1 MVNTTL
7 NKFGKKLPPVKTGQ
21 RFGEEIKKDKKVG
34 LFSERRFLIFTKRG
48 PIEIAFKPIHYAS
61 VIMTTIVGLTSI
73 VYWSAK
79 GIYSAIDVA
88 KKNDIITEASAN
100 ISNPIEND
108 SDTIVNINT
117 KDQSNISLPILK
129 NNFLIESNDTI
140 SYKPLIEN
148 NIKNKLVP
156 NNTRKEFFGKNFF
169 FEIKETNNVKVTND
183 LRIDLFNKTMR
194 NQDLPINFTTQLL
207 NESNIFI
214 SENTIS
220 KDANDDFVP
229 KPPKIN
235 EKVKTIRFIDSVDN
249 ELTQMEN
256 VFDMINVKLNDK
268 NLVSIKSITNKNK
281 IIDPDS
287 DEFFRSFKERINLLS
302 IYRDALQN
310 IPLKPP
316 MEHYYVS
323 SPYGPR
329 KHPVTGKYRM
339 HHGIDLAG
347 TWQENI
353 TVSADGTVVFA
364 GYHGSFGKVI
374 RIKHSY
380 GIMTTYGHLAKIN
393 VRRGD
398 LVNEGQV
405 IGKMG
410 RTGKV
415 KGAHLHYEIS
425 VNGKSQNPATYIKIG
440 RNLLSRTSLKN
451 FANKNI
457 NWFLIGI
464 TNASHYFYKGD

>member
-1 MVNTTL
+1 MVNSTL

-34 LFSERRFLIFTKRG
+34 LFSERRFLIFTKKG

-61 VIMTTIVGLTSI
+61 LLMTTIIGLTSI

-88 KKNDIITEASAN
+88 KKNDIINEASAN
-100 ISNPIEND
+100 ISSPIEND
-108 SDTIVNINT
+108 SDTLVSIDTN
-117 KDQSNISLPILK
+117 DQSNISIPILK
-129 NNFLIESNDTI
+129 NNFLFEKNEIV
-140 SYKPLIEN
+140 SYKPLIDKKDVSVNLREINKQTTAN
-148 NIKNKLVP
+148 NSK
-156 NNTRKEFFGKNFF
+156 
-169 FEIKETNNVKVTND
+169 
-183 LRIDLFNKTMR
+183 IDLFSETMR
-194 NQDLPINFTTQLL
+194 NQDLPINFTFQIV

-214 SENTIS
+214 SDNTTENEI
-220 KDANDDFVP
+220 NDDPVP

-235 EKVKTIRFIDSVDN
+235 QKVKTLRFIASVDN
-249 ELTQMEN
+249 ELSQMET
-256 VFDMINVKLNDK
+256 VFNLINVKLNDT
-268 NLVSIKSITNKNK
+268 NLVSLNSITNKNK
-281 IIDPDS
+281 IIDPES
-287 DEFFRSFKERINLLS
+287 DEFFISLKERLNLLS
-302 IYRDALQN
+302 IYKDALQN

-374 RIKHSY
+374 RIKHNY

-398 LVNEGQV
+398 LVSEGQV

-451 FANKNI
+451 FANKS
-457 NWFLIGI
+457 LE
-464 TNASHYFYKGD
+464 

>member
-48 PIEIAFKPIHYAS
+48 PIEIAFKPIHYVS
-61 VIMTTIVGLTSI
+61 VIMTTIIGLTSI

-79 GIYSAIDVA
+79 GIHSAIDVA
-88 KKNDIITEASAN
+88 KKNDIITIASAN

-108 SDTIVNINT
+108 SDTVVNINT
-117 KDQSNISLPILK
+117 NDQSNISLPILK
-129 NNFLIESNDTI
+129 NNFLIEENDTN
-140 SYKPLIEN
+140 SYKPLVDKNIN
-148 NIKNKLVP
+148 NKEESVGINFKEVNNKTTADNL
-156 NNTRKEFFGKNFF
+156 K
-169 FEIKETNNVKVTND
+169 
-183 LRIDLFNKTMR
+183 IDLFNETMR
-194 NQDLPINFTTQLL
+194 NQDLPINFTNQLV

-214 SENTIS
+214 SENTTS
-220 KDANDDFVP
+220 NQLNGDTVP
-229 KPPKIN
+229 SPPKIN
-235 EKVKTIRFIDSVDN
+235 DKVKTIRFIASVDN
-249 ELTQMEN
+249 EISQMEN
-256 VFDMINVKLNDK
+256 VFDLINVKLND
-268 NLVSIKSITNKNK
+268 NDLVSLKSITKK
-281 IIDPDS
+281 TKVIDPDS
-287 DEFFRSFKERINLLS
+287 DEFFRSLKKRINLLS
-302 IYRDALQN
+302 IYKDALQN

-353 TVSADGTVVFA
+353 SVSADGTVVFA

-374 RIKHSY
+374 RIKHNY

-398 LVNEGQV
+398 LVSEGQI

-440 RNLLSRTSLKN
+440 RNLLSRTSLKT
-451 FANKNI
+451 FANKNL
-457 NWFLIGI
+457 N
-464 TNASHYFYKGD
+464 

>member
-1 MVNTTL
+1 VVNTTL

-61 VIMTTIVGLTSI
+61 VIMTTIIGLTSI

-79 GIYSAIDVA
+79 GIHSAIDVA
-88 KKNDIITEASAN
+88 KKNDIITVASAN

-117 KDQSNISLPILK
+117 NDQSNISLPVLK
-129 NNFLIESNDTI
+129 NNFLFEENDTI
-140 SYKPLIEN
+140 SYKPLVDKNVN
-148 NIKNKLVP
+148 NKEEFVGLNL
-156 NNTRKEFFGKNFF
+156 KEF
-169 FEIKETNNVKVTND
+169 NNKTSANN
-183 LRIDLFNKTMR
+183 LKIDLFNETKR
-194 NQDLPINFTTQLL
+194 NQDLPIDFTNQLL

-214 SENTIS
+214 SENITS
-220 KDANDDFVP
+220 NELSGDFVP

-235 EKVKTIRFIDSVDN
+235 EKVKTIRFIASVDN
-249 ELTQMEN
+249 ELSQMEN
-256 VFDMINVKLNDK
+256 VFDLINVKLNDK
-268 NLVSIKSITNKNK
+268 SLVSLKSITKK
-281 IIDPDS
+281 TKAIDPDS
-287 DEFFRSFKERINLLS
+287 DEFFRSLKERINLLS
-302 IYRDALQN
+302 IYKDALQN

-347 TWQENI
+347 TWQENVS
-353 TVSADGTVVFA
+353 VSADGTVVFA

-374 RIKHSY
+374 RIKHNY

-398 LVNEGQV
+398 LVSEGQV

-451 FANKNI
+451 FANKNL
-457 NWFLIGI
+457 N
-464 TNASHYFYKGD
+464 

>member
-61 VIMTTIVGLTSI
+61 VIMTTIIGLTSI

-79 GIYSAIDVA
+79 GIHSALDVA
-88 KKNDIITEASAN
+88 KKNDIITIASAN

-108 SDTIVNINT
+108 SDTVVNINT
-117 KDQSNISLPILK
+117 NDQSNISLPILK
-129 NNFLIESNDTI
+129 NNFLIEENDTN
-140 SYKPLIEN
+140 SYKPLVDKNIN
-148 NIKNKLVP
+148 NKEEFVGINFKEVNNKTTA
-156 NNTRKEFFGKNFF
+156 NNLK
-169 FEIKETNNVKVTND
+169 
-183 LRIDLFNKTMR
+183 IDLFNETMR
-194 NQDLPINFTTQLL
+194 NQDLPINFTNQLV

-214 SENTIS
+214 SENTTS
-220 KDANDDFVP
+220 NQLNGDSVP
-229 KPPKIN
+229 SPPKIN
-235 EKVKTIRFIDSVDN
+235 DKVKTIRFIASVDN
-249 ELTQMEN
+249 EISQMEN
-256 VFDMINVKLNDK
+256 VFDLIKVKLNDK
-268 NLVSIKSITNKNK
+268 DLVSLKSITKK
-281 IIDPDS
+281 TKVIDPDS
-287 DEFFRSFKERINLLS
+287 DEFFRSLKKRINLLS
-302 IYRDALQN
+302 IYKDALQN

-347 TWQENI
+347 TWQENVS
-353 TVSADGTVVFA
+353 VSADGTVVFA

-374 RIKHSY
+374 RIKHNY

-398 LVNEGQV
+398 LVSEGQI

-440 RNLLSRTSLKN
+440 RNLLSRTSLKT
-451 FANKNI
+451 FANKNL
-457 NWFLIGI
+457 N
-464 TNASHYFYKGD
+464 

>member
-1 MVNTTL
+1 MVNTTI

-61 VIMTTIVGLTSI
+61 LLMTTVIGLTSI

-100 ISNPIEND
+100 ISSPIEND
-108 SDTIVNINT
+108 SDTVVNINI

-129 NNFLIESNDTI
+129 NNYLFEKNDTI
-140 SYKPLIEN
+140 TYEPLIDKDNNNSKNILN
-148 NIKNKLVP
+148 NIANENFVKNIFSETKKINNQKLA
-156 NNTRKEFFGKNFF
+156 KN
-169 FEIKETNNVKVTND
+169 
-183 LRIDLFNKTMR
+183 LSIDLFNETMR
-194 NQDLPINFTTQLL
+194 NQDLPINFTIPIV

-214 SENTIS
+214 SENTMSNKIS
-220 KDANDDFVP
+220 DDFVP

-235 EKVKTIRFIDSVDN
+235 EKVKTIRFIASVDN
-249 ELTQMEN
+249 ELSQMEN
-256 VFDMINVKLNDK
+256 VFSLINVKLNDK
-268 NLVSIKSITNKNK
+268 DLVSLKSITNKNK

-287 DEFFRSFKERINLLS
+287 DDFFRSLKERINLLS
-302 IYRDALQN
+302 IYKDALQN

-316 MEHYYVS
+316 MDHYYVS

-347 TWQENI
+347 TWQENVS
-353 TVSADGTVVFA
+353 VSADGTVVFA

-374 RIKHSY
+374 RIKHNY

-451 FANKNI
+451 FANKNL
-457 NWFLIGI
+457 N
-464 TNASHYFYKGD
+464 

>member
-1 MVNTTL
+1 MVNSTL
-7 NKFGKKLPPVKTGQ
+7 NKFGRKLPPVKTGQ

-34 LFSERRFLIFTKRG
+34 LFSERRFLIFTKKG

-61 VIMTTIVGLTSI
+61 LLMTTIIGLTSI

-79 GIYSAIDVA
+79 GLYSAIDVA
-88 KKNDIITEASAN
+88 KKNDIINEASAN

-108 SDTIVNINT
+108 SDTLVSINT
-117 KDQSNISLPILK
+117 NDQSNISLPIPK
-129 NNFLIESNDTI
+129 NNFLFEKNEIV
-140 SYKPLIEN
+140 SYKPLID
-148 NIKNKLVP
+148 KK
-156 NNTRKEFFGKNFF
+156 
-169 FEIKETNNVKVTND
+169 TNNKKKFFSVNPKEINKQITANNSN
-183 LRIDLFNKTMR
+183 IDLFSETMR
-194 NQDLPINFTTQLL
+194 NQDLPINFANQIV
-207 NESNIFI
+207 NESNIFD
-214 SENTIS
+214 NTTANEI
-220 KDANDDFVP
+220 NDDPVP
-229 KPPKIN
+229 KPPKISQ
-235 EKVKTIRFIDSVDN
+235 KVKTLRFIASVDN
-249 ELTQMEN
+249 ELSQMEN
-256 VFDMINVKLNDK
+256 VFNLINVKLNDTD
-268 NLVSIKSITNKNK
+268 LVSLNSITNKNNL
-281 IIDPDS
+281 IDPES
-287 DEFFRSFKERINLLS
+287 DEFFKSLKERLNLLS
-302 IYRDALQN
+302 IYKDALQN

-329 KHPVTGKYRM
+329 KHPVTGKFRM

-374 RIKHSY
+374 RIKHNY
-380 GIMTTYGHLAKIN
+380 GIMTTYGHLAKIS

-398 LVNEGQV
+398 LVSEGQV

-440 RNLLSRTSLKN
+440 RNLLSRTSFKN
-451 FANKNI
+451 FANKT
-457 NWFLIGI
+457 LE
-464 TNASHYFYKGD
+464 

>member
-1 MVNTTL
+1 MVNSTF

-21 RFGEEIKKDKKVG
+21 RFGEEVKKDKKVG
-34 LFSERRFLIFTKRG
+34 LFSERRFLIFTKKG
-48 PIEIAFKPIHYAS
+48 PIEIAFKPVHYTS
-61 VIMTTIVGLTSI
+61 VLITTIVGLTSI

-88 KKNDIITEASAN
+88 QKNDIITEASAN
-100 ISNPIEND
+100 INTSIEND
-108 SDTIVNINT
+108 SDTNVNINIE
-117 KDQSNISLPILK
+117 DQSNITLPILK
-129 NNFLIESNDTI
+129 KTTLEDMNLNVYQPLKNDGKNKENF
-140 SYKPLIEN
+140 IEN
-148 NIKNKLVP
+148 NKSRRELNFKDKTVLNSKRLV
-156 NNTRKEFFGKNFF
+156 
-169 FEIKETNNVKVTND
+169 TNNKIENY
-183 LRIDLFNKTMR
+183 DLFNKTKR
-194 NQDLPINFTTQLL
+194 NQDISNDAINKFY
-207 NESNIFI
+207 NESNILI
-214 SENTIS
+214 SES
-220 KDANDDFVP
+220 Y
-229 KPPKIN
+229 IN
-235 EKVKTIRFIDSVDN
+235 EKNEYPQPPKLNDKVKSLRFVASVDN
-249 ELTQMEN
+249 ELLQMEN
-256 VFDMINVKLNDK
+256 VF
-268 NLVSIKSITNKNK
+268 KSINIKLKNNDLITLDTIRKNDK
-281 IIDPDS
+281 IIDPES
-287 DEFFRSFKERINLLS
+287 DDFFRNLKSRLNLLA
-302 IYRDALQN
+302 IYKDALQN

-353 TVSADGTVVFA
+353 AVSADGTVVFA

-374 RIKHSY
+374 RIKHNY

-393 VRRGD
+393 VRSGD
-398 LVNEGQV
+398 IVNEGQV

-440 RNLLSRTSLKN
+440 RNLLSRTSLKGY
-451 FANKNI
+451 ANK
-457 NWFLIGI
+457 
-464 TNASHYFYKGD
+464 K

>member
-1 MVNTTL
+1 MYMCSTVYNL
-7 NKFGKKLPPVKTGQ
+7 N
-21 RFGEEIKKDKKVG
+21 
-34 LFSERRFLIFTKRG
+34 
-48 PIEIAFKPIHYAS
+48 
-61 VIMTTIVGLTSI
+61 
-73 VYWSAK
+73 
-79 GIYSAIDVA
+79 
-88 KKNDIITEASAN
+88 
-100 ISNPIEND
+100 
-108 SDTIVNINT
+108 
-117 KDQSNISLPILK
+117 
-129 NNFLIESNDTI
+129 
-140 SYKPLIEN
+140 
-148 NIKNKLVP
+148 
-156 NNTRKEFFGKNFF
+156 
-169 FEIKETNNVKVTND
+169 
-183 LRIDLFNKTMR
+183 IDLFNETMR
-194 NQDLPINFTTQLL
+194 NQDIPINLTTQII

-214 SENTIS
+214 SENNAS
-220 KDANDDFVP
+220 KEINNDLIP

-235 EKVKTIRFIDSVDN
+235 EKVKTLRFIASVDN
-249 ELTQMEN
+249 ELTQMER
-256 VFDMINVKLNDK
+256 VFSLIKVNLND
-268 NLVSIKSITNKNK
+268 NDLVSLKSIKNK
-281 IIDPDS
+281 VVDPDS
-287 DEFFRSFKERINLLS
+287 DNFFRSLKERISLLS
-302 IYRDALQN
+302 IYKDALQN

-347 TWQENI
+347 TWQENVS
-353 TVSADGTVVFA
+353 VSADGTVVFA

-374 RIKHSY
+374 RIKHNY

-398 LVNEGQV
+398 LVSEGQV

-451 FANKNI
+451 FANSNL
-457 NWFLIGI
+457 N
-464 TNASHYFYKGD
+464 

>member
-1 MVNTTL
+1 MVNATI

-21 RFGEEIKKDKKVG
+21 RFGENSKKDKKVG
-34 LFSERRFLIFTKRG
+34 LFSERRFLIFTKKG
-48 PIEIAFKPIHYAS
+48 PIEIAFRPIHYTS
-61 VIMTTIVGLTSI
+61 VLLTTVIGLTSI
-73 VYWSAK
+73 IYWSAK

-100 ISNPIEND
+100 ITSPIEND
-108 SDTIVNINT
+108 SDTIVNKSIQ
-117 KDQSNISLPILK
+117 DQSNISLPILK
-129 NNFLIESNDTI
+129 NDYLIEKNNTI
-140 SYKPLIEN
+140 SYEPIN
-148 NIKNKLVP
+148 NKFQKK
-156 NNTRKEFFGKNFF
+156 T
-169 FEIKETNNVKVTND
+169 KVTSQNYSKKNNQKNLTVGIKSTNSKKTVTNFKFD
-183 LRIDLFNKTMR
+183 LYNETMR
-194 NQDLPINFTTQLL
+194 NQDLTLNTEVPQI

-214 SENTIS
+214 SEKIITNKT
-220 KDANDDFVP
+220 KNNFVP
-229 KPPKIN
+229 HPPKLN
-235 EKVKTIRFIDSVDN
+235 QKAKTLRFLASVDN
-249 ELTQMEN
+249 ELLQMEK
-256 VFDMINVKLNDK
+256 VFKLINVKLNNEDIVSLNLIKKK
-268 NLVSIKSITNKNK
+268 NNSV
-281 IIDPDS
+281 DPES
-287 DEFFRSFKERINLLS
+287 DDFFRSLKTRINLLS
-302 IYRDALQN
+302 IYKDALQD

-347 TWQENI
+347 TWQENVS
-353 TVSADGTVVFA
+353 VSADGTVVFA

-374 RIKHSY
+374 RIKHNY

-393 VRRGD
+393 VRSGD
-398 LVNEGQV
+398 LVSEGEV

-457 NWFLIGI
+457 N
-464 TNASHYFYKGD
+464 

>member
-1 MVNTTL
+1 MVNSTL

-61 VIMTTIVGLTSI
+61 VIMTTIIGLTSI

-79 GIYSAIDVA
+79 GIHSAIDVA
-88 KKNDIITEASAN
+88 KKNDIITVASAN

-108 SDTIVNINT
+108 SDTVVNINT
-117 KDQSNISLPILK
+117 KEESNISLPVLK
-129 NNFLIESNDTI
+129 NNFLFEENETI
-140 SYKPLIEN
+140 SYKPLVDKNIN
-148 NIKNKLVP
+148 NKEEFVGVNLKEI
-156 NNTRKEFFGKNFF
+156 NNQTTANNFY
-169 FEIKETNNVKVTND
+169 
-183 LRIDLFNKTMR
+183 IDLFNETMR
-194 NQDLPINFTTQLL
+194 NQDLPINFTNQLV

-214 SENTIS
+214 SENTTS
-220 KDANDDFVP
+220 NELSGDFVP

-235 EKVKTIRFIDSVDN
+235 EKVKTIRFIASVDN
-249 ELTQMEN
+249 ELFQMEN
-256 VFDMINVKLNDK
+256 VFDLINVKLNNNDLV
-268 NLVSIKSITNKNK
+268 NLKSITKK
-281 IIDPDS
+281 TKAIDPDS
-287 DEFFRSFKERINLLS
+287 DEFFRSLKERINLLS
-302 IYRDALQN
+302 IYKDALQN

-347 TWQENI
+347 TWQENVS
-353 TVSADGTVVFA
+353 VSADGTVVFA

-374 RIKHSY
+374 RIKHNY

-398 LVNEGQV
+398 LVSEGQV

-451 FANKNI
+451 FANKNL
-457 NWFLIGI
+457 N
-464 TNASHYFYKGD
+464 

>member
-1 MVNTTL
+1 MVNTTF
-7 NKFGKKLPPVKTGQ
+7 NKIGKKLPPVKTGQ
-21 RFGEEIKKDKKVG
+21 RFGEKIKKDKKVG
-34 LFSERRFLIFTKRG
+34 LFSERRFLIFTKKG

-61 VIMTTIVGLTSI
+61 VIMTTVIGLTSI
-73 VYWSAK
+73 IYWSAK

-88 KKNDIITEASAN
+88 KKNDLINEASAN
-100 ISNPIEND
+100 ISSPIEND
-108 SDTIVNINT
+108 SDTFVNINT
-117 KDQSNISLPILK
+117 EDQSNISLPIFK
-129 NNFLIESNDTI
+129 NNFLLEKNNTI
-140 SYKPLIEN
+140 SYKPLINKDIN
-148 NIKNKLVP
+148 NNKKNLGNNAEDLYRKSLSIETKKINNQIKV
-156 NNTRKEFFGKNFF
+156 NNFS
-169 FEIKETNNVKVTND
+169 
-183 LRIDLFNKTMR
+183 IDLFNKTMR
-194 NQDLPINFTTQLL
+194 NQDLPINFTNQPV

-214 SENTIS
+214 TDNTTFEE
-220 KDANDDFVP
+220 ANGDFVP

-235 EKVKTIRFIDSVDN
+235 EKVKTLRFIASVDN
-249 ELTQMEN
+249 ELAQMEK
-256 VFDMINVKLNDK
+256 VFDLINVKLNNKD
-268 NLVSIKSITNKNK
+268 LVSLKSISKKNN

-287 DEFFRSFKERINLLS
+287 NEFFRSLKIRINLLS
-302 IYRDALQN
+302 IYKDALQN

-316 MEHYYVS
+316 MVHYYVS

-347 TWQENI
+347 TWQENVS
-353 TVSADGTVVFA
+353 VSADGTVVFA

-374 RIKHSY
+374 RIKHNY

-398 LVNEGQV
+398 LVSEGQV

-451 FANKNI
+451 FANKNL
-457 NWFLIGI
+457 N
-464 TNASHYFYKGD
+464 

>member
-1 MVNTTL
+1 MVNSTI
-7 NKFGKKLPPVKTGQ
+7 NKLGKKLPPVKTGQ
-21 RFGEEIKKDKKVG
+21 RFGEEIKKNKKVG

-61 VIMTTIVGLTSI
+61 VIMTTIIGLSSI
-73 VYWSAK
+73 MYWSAK

-88 KKNDIITEASAN
+88 KKNDIITEALAN
-100 ISNPIEND
+100 ISSPIEND

-117 KDQSNISLPILK
+117 QDQSNISLPILK
-129 NNFLIESNDTI
+129 NNFISEKDETM
-140 SYKPLIEN
+140 SYKTINNRNVDNLQNNLKEDNLISIQKN
-148 NIKNKLVP
+148 NQNKIY
-156 NNTRKEFFGKNFF
+156 EH
-169 FEIKETNNVKVTND
+169 TNM
-183 LRIDLFNKTMR
+183 DLFNQTMR
-194 NQDLPINFTTQLL
+194 NQDLPKNFVFPSIS
-207 NESNIFI
+207 ESNVFI
-214 SENTIS
+214 SENS
-220 KDANDDFVP
+220 FPDEHDDDFVP
-229 KPPKIN
+229 QPPKIN
-235 EKVKTIRFIDSVDN
+235 EKVKTLRFLATVDN
-249 ELTQMEN
+249 ELIQMEN
-256 VFDMINVKLNDK
+256 VFKSINVQLDN
-268 NLVSIKSITNKNK
+268 NGLVNFKSITNKNK
-281 IIDPDS
+281 QIDPDS
-287 DEFFRSFKERINLLS
+287 DDFFRSLKERINLLS
-302 IYRDALQN
+302 IYKDALQN

-347 TWQENI
+347 TWQENVS
-353 TVSADGTVVFA
+353 VSADGTVVFA

-374 RIKHSY
+374 RIQHNY

-398 LVNEGQV
+398 LVSEGQV

-425 VNGKSQNPATYIKIG
+425 VNGKSQNPAIYIKIG
-440 RNLLSRTSLKN
+440 RNLLSRTSLKS
-451 FANKNI
+451 FANN
-457 NWFLIGI
+457 NL
-464 TNASHYFYKGD
+464 D

>member
-1 MVNTTL
+1 MIDKNNSKNIL
-7 NKFGKKLPPVKTGQ
+7 NNIANENFVKN
-21 RFGEEIKKDKKVG
+21 I
-34 LFSERRFLIFTKRG
+34 FSETKK
-48 PIEIAFKPIHYAS
+48 INKQTIA
-61 VIMTTIVGLTSI
+61 
-73 VYWSAK
+73 
-79 GIYSAIDVA
+79 
-88 KKNDIITEASAN
+88 
-100 ISNPIEND
+100 
-108 SDTIVNINT
+108 
-117 KDQSNISLPILK
+117 
-129 NNFLIESNDTI
+129 NNLN
-140 SYKPLIEN
+140 
-148 NIKNKLVP
+148 
-156 NNTRKEFFGKNFF
+156 
-169 FEIKETNNVKVTND
+169 
-183 LRIDLFNKTMR
+183 IDLFNETMR
-194 NQDLPINFTTQLL
+194 NQDLPINFTNQIV

-214 SENTIS
+214 SENTTSNEI
-220 KDANDDFVP
+220 NDDFVP

-235 EKVKTIRFIDSVDN
+235 EKVKTIRFIASVDN
-249 ELTQMEN
+249 ELSQMEN
-256 VFDMINVKLNDK
+256 VFNLINVKLNDK
-268 NLVSIKSITNKNK
+268 DLVSLKSITNKNK

-287 DEFFRSFKERINLLS
+287 DEFFRSLKERINLLS
-302 IYRDALQN
+302 IYKDALQN

-347 TWQENI
+347 TWQENVS
-353 TVSADGTVVFA
+353 VSADGTVVFA

-374 RIKHSY
+374 RIKHNY

-398 LVNEGQV
+398 LVSEGQV

-451 FANKNI
+451 FANKNL
-457 NWFLIGI
+457 N
-464 TNASHYFYKGD
+464 

>member
-1 MVNTTL
+1 MVNATI

-48 PIEIAFKPIHYAS
+48 PIEIAFRPIHYAS
-61 VIMTTIVGLTSI
+61 VLMTTVIGLTSI
-73 VYWSAK
+73 IYWSAK

-100 ISNPIEND
+100 ISSPIEND
-108 SDTIVNINT
+108 SDTFGNLSI
-117 KDQSNISLPILK
+117 KDQSNITLPIPKNYSSTERNDIISSELTNGQYEDDNK
-129 NNFLIESNDTI
+129 NNLSFQM
-140 SYKPLIEN
+140 K
-148 NIKNKLVP
+148 KNLR
-156 NNTRKEFFGKNFF
+156 NNTNKGTQKSKDDIITQNAG
-169 FEIKETNNVKVTND
+169 
-183 LRIDLFNKTMR
+183 IDLFNKTMR
-194 NQDLPINFTTQLL
+194 NQNLPTNFTIP
-207 NESNIFI
+207 NKDESNIFI
-214 SENTIS
+214 SEKSIS
-220 KDANDDFVP
+220 NEINEDLIP
-229 KPPKIN
+229 QPPKLN
-235 EKVKTIRFIDSVDN
+235 EKVKTIRFLASVDN
-249 ELTQMEN
+249 ELKQMEN
-256 VFDMINVKLNDK
+256 VFKAINVELNDN
-268 NLVSIKSITNKNK
+268 NLENLKLILMKNK
-281 IIDPDS
+281 SFDPDS
-287 DEFFRSFKERINLLS
+287 DDFFRKLKARINLLS
-302 IYRDALQN
+302 IYKDALQN

-329 KHPVTGKYRM
+329 KHPVTGKFRM

-347 TWQENI
+347 TWQENVS
-353 TVSADGTVVFA
+353 VSADGTVVFA

-374 RIKHSY
+374 RIKHNY

-425 VNGKSQNPATYIKIG
+425 VNGKSQNPAIYIKIG

-451 FANKNI
+451 YANENL
-457 NWFLIGI
+457 N
-464 TNASHYFYKGD
+464 

>member
-61 VIMTTIVGLTSI
+61 VIMTTIIGLTSI

-79 GIYSAIDVA
+79 GIHSAIDVA
-88 KKNDIITEASAN
+88 KKNDIITIASAN

-108 SDTIVNINT
+108 SDTVVNINT
-117 KDQSNISLPILK
+117 NDQSNISLPILK
-129 NNFLIESNDTI
+129 NNFLIEENDTN
-140 SYKPLIEN
+140 SYKPLVDKNIN
-148 NIKNKLVP
+148 NKEEFVGINYKEVNNKTRA
-156 NNTRKEFFGKNFF
+156 NNLK
-169 FEIKETNNVKVTND
+169 
-183 LRIDLFNKTMR
+183 IDLFNETMR
-194 NQDLPINFTTQLL
+194 NQDLPINFTNQLV

-214 SENTIS
+214 SENTTS
-220 KDANDDFVP
+220 NQLNDDSVP
-229 KPPKIN
+229 SPPKIN
-235 EKVKTIRFIDSVDN
+235 DKVKTIRFIASVDN
-249 ELTQMEN
+249 EISQMEN
-256 VFDMINVKLNDK
+256 VFDLIKVKLND
-268 NLVSIKSITNKNK
+268 NDLVSLKSITKK
-281 IIDPDS
+281 TKVIDPDS
-287 DEFFRSFKERINLLS
+287 DEFFRNLKKRINLLS
-302 IYRDALQN
+302 IYKDALQN

-347 TWQENI
+347 TWQENVS
-353 TVSADGTVVFA
+353 VSADGTVVFA

-374 RIKHSY
+374 RIKHNY

-398 LVNEGQV
+398 LVSEGQI

-440 RNLLSRTSLKN
+440 RNLLSRTSLKT
-451 FANKNI
+451 FANKNL
-457 NWFLIGI
+457 N
-464 TNASHYFYKGD
+464 

>member
-1 MVNTTL
+1 MVNSTL

-34 LFSERRFLIFTKRG
+34 LFSERRFLIFTKKG
-48 PIEIAFKPIHYAS
+48 PIEIAFKPIHYTS
-61 VIMTTIVGLTSI
+61 LLMTTIIGLTSI

-88 KKNDIITEASAN
+88 KKNDIINEASAN
-100 ISNPIEND
+100 ISSPIEND
-108 SDTIVNINT
+108 SDTLVNINT
-117 KDQSNISLPILK
+117 NDQSNISLPILK
-129 NNFLIESNDTI
+129 NNFLLEKNEIV
-140 SYKPLIEN
+140 SYKPLIDKKVINVNLEE
-148 NIKNKLVP
+148 IKKQTIVNKL
-156 NNTRKEFFGKNFF
+156 N
-169 FEIKETNNVKVTND
+169 
-183 LRIDLFNKTMR
+183 IDLFGETMR
-194 NQDLPINFTTQLL
+194 NQDLPINFANQIL

-214 SENTIS
+214 SDNTSANEI
-220 KDANDDFVP
+220 NDDPVP

-235 EKVKTIRFIDSVDN
+235 QKVKTLRFIASVDN
-249 ELTQMEN
+249 ELSQMET
-256 VFDMINVKLNDK
+256 VFNLINVKLNDT
-268 NLVSIKSITNKNK
+268 NLVSLNSITNKNK
-281 IIDPDS
+281 IIDPES
-287 DEFFRSFKERINLLS
+287 DEFFKSLKERLNLLS
-302 IYRDALQN
+302 IYKDALQN

-329 KHPVTGKYRM
+329 KHPVTGKFRM

-353 TVSADGTVVFA
+353 SVSADGTVVFA

-374 RIKHSY
+374 RIKHNY

-398 LVNEGQV
+398 LVSEGQV

-451 FANKNI
+451 FANKS
-457 NWFLIGI
+457 LE
-464 TNASHYFYKGD
+464 

>member
-61 VIMTTIVGLTSI
+61 VIMTTIIGLTSI

-79 GIYSAIDVA
+79 GIHSAIDVA
-88 KKNDIITEASAN
+88 KKNDIITVASAN

-108 SDTIVNINT
+108 SDTVVNINT
-117 KDQSNISLPILK
+117 NDQSNISLPFLK
-129 NNFLIESNDTI
+129 NNFLFEENDTL
-140 SYKPLIEN
+140 SYKPLVDK
-148 NIKNKLVP
+148 NISNK
-156 NNTRKEFFGKNFF
+156 KEFAGINL
-169 FEIKETNNVKVTND
+169 KEVNNQTKANN
-183 LRIDLFNKTMR
+183 LNIDLFNETMR
-194 NQDLPINFTTQLL
+194 NQDLPINFTNQLV

-214 SENTIS
+214 SENTTS
-220 KDANDDFVP
+220 NELSDDFVP

-235 EKVKTIRFIDSVDN
+235 EKVKTIRFIASVDN
-249 ELTQMEN
+249 ELSQMEN
-256 VFDMINVKLNDK
+256 VFDLINVKLNDK
-268 NLVSIKSITNKNK
+268 DLVSLKSITEKTK
-281 IIDPDS
+281 EIDPDS
-287 DEFFRSFKERINLLS
+287 DEFFRSLKERINLLS
-302 IYRDALQN
+302 IYKDALQN

-347 TWQENI
+347 TWQENVS
-353 TVSADGTVVFA
+353 VSADGTVVFA

-374 RIKHSY
+374 RIKHNY

-398 LVNEGQV
+398 LVSEGQV

-451 FANKNI
+451 FANKNL
-457 NWFLIGI
+457 N
-464 TNASHYFYKGD
+464 

>member
-1 MVNTTL
+1 MVNSTL
-7 NKFGKKLPPVKTGQ
+7 NKFGRKLPPVKTGQ

-34 LFSERRFLIFTKRG
+34 LFSERRFLIFTKKG

-61 VIMTTIVGLTSI
+61 LLMTTIIGLTSI

-79 GIYSAIDVA
+79 GLYSAIDVA
-88 KKNDIITEASAN
+88 KKNDIINEASAN

-108 SDTIVNINT
+108 SDTLVSINT
-117 KDQSNISLPILK
+117 NDQSNISLPIPK
-129 NNFLIESNDTI
+129 NNFLFEKNEIV
-140 SYKPLIEN
+140 SYKPLID
-148 NIKNKLVP
+148 KK
-156 NNTRKEFFGKNFF
+156 
-169 FEIKETNNVKVTND
+169 TNNNKKVVSVNPKEISKQTTANNSN
-183 LRIDLFNKTMR
+183 IDLFSETMR
-194 NQDLPINFTTQLL
+194 NQDLPINFANQIV
-207 NESNIFI
+207 NESNIFD
-214 SENTIS
+214 NTTANEI
-220 KDANDDFVP
+220 NDDPVP
-229 KPPKIN
+229 KPPKISQ
-235 EKVKTIRFIDSVDN
+235 KVKTLRFIASVDN
-249 ELTQMEN
+249 ELSQMEN
-256 VFDMINVKLNDK
+256 VFNLINVKLNDTD
-268 NLVSIKSITNKNK
+268 LVSLNSITNKNNL
-281 IIDPDS
+281 IDPES
-287 DEFFRSFKERINLLS
+287 DEFFKSLKERLNLLS
-302 IYRDALQN
+302 IYKDALQN

-353 TVSADGTVVFA
+353 SVSADGTVVFA

-374 RIKHSY
+374 RIKHNY
-380 GIMTTYGHLAKIN
+380 GIMTTYGHLAKIS

-398 LVNEGQV
+398 LVSEGQV

-440 RNLLSRTSLKN
+440 RNLLSRTSFKN
-451 FANKNI
+451 FANKT
-457 NWFLIGI
+457 LE
-464 TNASHYFYKGD
+464 

>member
-1 MVNTTL
+1 MVNSTL
-7 NKFGKKLPPVKTGQ
+7 NKFGRKLPPVKTGQ

-34 LFSERRFLIFTKRG
+34 LFSERRFLIFTKKG

-61 VIMTTIVGLTSI
+61 LLMTTIIGLTSI

-79 GIYSAIDVA
+79 GLYSAIDVA
-88 KKNDIITEASAN
+88 KKNDIINEASAN

-108 SDTIVNINT
+108 SDTLVSINT
-117 KDQSNISLPILK
+117 NDQSNISLPIPK
-129 NNFLIESNDTI
+129 NNFLFEKNEIV
-140 SYKPLIEN
+140 SYKPLID
-148 NIKNKLVP
+148 KK
-156 NNTRKEFFGKNFF
+156 
-169 FEIKETNNVKVTND
+169 TNNKKKFFSVNPKEINKQITANNSN
-183 LRIDLFNKTMR
+183 IDLFSETMR
-194 NQDLPINFTTQLL
+194 NQDLPINFANQIV
-207 NESNIFI
+207 NESNIFD
-214 SENTIS
+214 NTTANEI
-220 KDANDDFVP
+220 NDDPVP
-229 KPPKIN
+229 KPPKISQ
-235 EKVKTIRFIDSVDN
+235 KVKTLRFIASVDN
-249 ELTQMEN
+249 ELSQMEN
-256 VFDMINVKLNDK
+256 VFNLINVKLNDTD
-268 NLVSIKSITNKNK
+268 LVSLNSITNKNNL
-281 IIDPDS
+281 IDPES
-287 DEFFRSFKERINLLS
+287 DEFFKSLKERLNLLS
-302 IYRDALQN
+302 IYKDALQN

-374 RIKHSY
+374 RIKHNY
-380 GIMTTYGHLAKIN
+380 GIMTTYGHLAKIS

-398 LVNEGQV
+398 LVSEGQV

-451 FANKNI
+451 FANKS
-457 NWFLIGI
+457 LE
-464 TNASHYFYKGD
+464 

>member
-1 MVNTTL
+1 MVNTTI
-7 NKFGKKLPPVKTGQ
+7 NKFGNKLPPVKTGQ

-61 VIMTTIVGLTSI
+61 VIMTTIIGLTSI
-73 VYWSAK
+73 FYWSAK
-79 GIYSAIDVA
+79 GIFSAIDVA

-108 SDTIVNINT
+108 SDTIVNIHTN
-117 KDQSNISLPILK
+117 DQSNISLPILK
-129 NNFLIESNDTI
+129 NNSLLDKNEAI
-140 SYKPLIEN
+140 SYEPLINKDVN
-148 NIKNKLVP
+148 NDKIILSKNAKQISNMKTF
-156 NNTRKEFFGKNFF
+156 NNFQ
-169 FEIKETNNVKVTND
+169 
-183 LRIDLFNKTMR
+183 IDLFNETMR
-194 NQDLPINFTTQLL
+194 NQDLPTNYTNSVF
-207 NESNIFI
+207 NESNII
-214 SENTIS
+214 IAEQSIPNEII
-220 KDANDDFVP
+220 DDSVP
-229 KPPKIN
+229 KPPKLN
-235 EKVKTIRFIDSVDN
+235 EKAKTLRFIASVDN
-249 ELTQMEN
+249 ELAQMEK
-256 VFDMINVKLNDK
+256 VFDLIKVDLNNND
-268 NLVSIKSITNKNK
+268 LGSLKSITNSNK

-287 DEFFRSFKERINLLS
+287 DEFFRSLKKRINLLAT
-302 IYRDALQN
+302 YKDALQN

-347 TWQENI
+347 TWQENVS
-353 TVSADGTVVFA
+353 VSADGTVVFA

-374 RIKHSY
+374 RIKHNY

-398 LVNEGQV
+398 LVSEGQV

-425 VNGKSQNPATYIKIG
+425 VNGKSQNPAIYIKIG
-440 RNLLSRTSLKN
+440 RNLLSRTSLKS
-451 FANKNI
+451 FANN
-457 NWFLIGI
+457 NF
-464 TNASHYFYKGD
+464 N

>member
-1 MVNTTL
+1 MVNTTI
-7 NKFGKKLPPVKTGQ
+7 NKFGKKLPPVKTGK

-61 VIMTTIVGLTSI
+61 VIMTTVIGLTSI

-88 KKNDIITEASAN
+88 KNNDIITEASAN

-108 SDTIVNINT
+108 SDTVVNKNIE
-117 KDQSNISLPILK
+117 DQSNISLPILK
-129 NNFLIESNDTI
+129 NYSLFEKNNTS
-140 SYKPLIEN
+140 SYEPLNQRYN
-148 NIKNKLVP
+148 NIDNDNDIEKVKTKKDIIQNLADKSQNVDYQKQKANKL
-156 NNTRKEFFGKNFF
+156 NM
-169 FEIKETNNVKVTND
+169 
-183 LRIDLFNKTMR
+183 DLFNKTMR
-194 NQDLPINFTTQLL
+194 NQDLPINFTIPIV
-207 NESNIFI
+207 NESNILI
-214 SENTIS
+214 SEKSTPNEI
-220 KDANDDFVP
+220 NDDFVP
-229 KPPKIN
+229 HPPKLN
-235 EKVKTIRFIDSVDN
+235 EKVKTLRFLASVDN
-249 ELTQMEN
+249 EIIQMEN
-256 VFDMINVKLNDK
+256 VFKLINVKLNNDD
-268 NLVSIKSITNKNK
+268 LVSLKSITSKK
-281 IIDPDS
+281 SSVDPDS
-287 DEFFRSFKERINLLS
+287 DDFFRSLKDRINLLS
-302 IYRDALQN
+302 IYKDALQN

-347 TWQENI
+347 TWQENVS
-353 TVSADGTVVFA
+353 VSADGTVVFA

-374 RIKHSY
+374 RIKHNY

-398 LVNEGQV
+398 LVSEGKV

-451 FANKNI
+451 YADKNL
-457 NWFLIGI
+457 N
-464 TNASHYFYKGD
+464 